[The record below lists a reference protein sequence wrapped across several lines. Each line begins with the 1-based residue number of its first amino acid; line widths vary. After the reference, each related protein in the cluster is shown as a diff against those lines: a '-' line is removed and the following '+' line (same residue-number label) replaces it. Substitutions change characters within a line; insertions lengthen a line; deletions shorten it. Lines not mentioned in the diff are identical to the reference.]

1 MKTLITSLIILSFA
15 TLVGFRPSPTHTE
28 QVGPEYGWV
37 MQNGQKVAEIYI
49 PQRPATA
56 KVYKEYW
63 YISKDYI
70 YPSWQTKAEILIK
83 PVDIKCSGV
92 QEFRKKMKA
101 QWPKGR
107 MIVVDAMEE

>member
-15 TLVGFRPSPTHTE
+15 ALVAFRPSPTTTY
-28 QVGPEYGWV
+28 QITPDYAWV

-49 PQRPATA
+49 PPRPATA

-70 YPSWQTKAEILIK
+70 YPSLQTMAEILIK

-92 QEFRKKMKA
+92 QEFRQKMEA
-101 QWPKGR
+101 QWPDGR
-107 MIVVDAMEE
+107 MIVVDATEE